1 MRSTIVKSGSGGAIH
16 IPVRIMRA
24 ARLEIGQYVDIC
36 AVDGEIMIRSGRVQR
51 YTLAELVEGITPD
64 NQHGL
69 IDFGNAIGREVW

>member
-1 MRSTIVKSGSGGAIH
+1 MRSNISRWRNGAAIR
-16 IPVRIMRA
+16 IPDAIMRA
-24 ARLEIGQYVDIC
+24 AHLEIGQEVEIC
-36 AVDGEIMIRSGRVQR
+36 AVDREIMIGSGRVQR